1 MGRENMSDWETGL
14 CECFSDCNTCCSAYC
29 CGCFD
34 VAYHY
39 SAAEDR
45 HCGPMDGCGGVCC
58 FLCCATFARNKIRQ
72 KYDIPGTFVGD
83 FCCIWFCTCC
93 AIAQQSRELRQRG
106 VVHKYACCY

>member
-1 MGRENMSDWETGL
+1 M
-14 CECFSDCNTCCSAYC
+14 
-29 CGCFD
+29 
-34 VAYHY
+34 
-39 SAAEDR
+39 AEAIT
-45 HCGPMDGCGGVCC
+45 M
-58 FLCCATFARNKIRQ
+58 LKWCATANPGHDTYTHRVCVCRNKIRQ